1 MRFTPKRKPK
11 PSDSWRRALS
21 VGIEIVAI
29 MGLWTLIGYLVER
42 YLGFSPYGLLIAA
55 LGGVAHVLWVIL
67 RL

>member
-1 MRFTPKRKPK
+1 M
-11 PSDSWRRALS
+11 
-21 VGIEIVAI
+21 GIEIVAI